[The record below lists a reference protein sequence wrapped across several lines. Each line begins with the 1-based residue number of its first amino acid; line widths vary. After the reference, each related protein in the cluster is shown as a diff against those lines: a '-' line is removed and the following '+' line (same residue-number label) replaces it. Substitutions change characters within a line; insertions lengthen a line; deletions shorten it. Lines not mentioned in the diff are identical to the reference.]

1 MPEYHQGHMSKEE
14 LEGNALL
21 SFLVKLRHFVVANKR
36 TVLLSG
42 LGVFF
47 LLVLIGIMIVNSIAR
62 EEKAAA
68 EFDKVFVMLQGK
80 EAREKIGEIDKQ
92 LETIIR
98 TWPGT
103 LAAAKAS
110 FHLAD
115 IQYRLENFSAAIE
128 NFTRAMDYSKSSY
141 LYPAA
146 LIGIA
151 NCYEQSGESAKA
163 ADYYDAVGTL
173 ADHFGMRDIALLGK
187 ARVLG
192 AQGKFDEARKV
203 LEGFRSDI
211 SAFADEAMR
220 LSLWLDSKK
229 TVQVLPAGK

>member
-1 MPEYHQGHMSKEE
+1 MREYHQGHMSKEE
-14 LEGNALL
+14 LENNALL
-21 SFLVKLRHFVVANKR
+21 SFLVRLRHFVIKNKR
-36 TVLLSG
+36 IVVLAG
-42 LGVFF
+42 LGV
-47 LLVLIGIMIVNSIAR
+47 LLLLIVAGFMAVNSAAR

-68 EFDKVFVMLQGK
+68 EFDKVAVMLQG
-80 EAREKIGEIDKQ
+80 EGAREKIGDIDKQ
-92 LETIIR
+92 LDTIIK

-110 FHLAD
+110 LHLAD
-115 IQYRLENFSAAIE
+115 IQYRMDNFAGAIE
-128 NFTRAMDYSKSSY
+128 NFTRVKDHGKSSY

-151 NCYEQSGESAKA
+151 NCYEQSGEPAKA
-163 ADYYDAVGTL
+163 VDYYDAVGAL
-173 ADHFGMRDIALLGK
+173 SDHFGLKDMALLGK

-203 LEGFRSDI
+203 LENIRSDV

-220 LSLWLDSKK
+220 LSIWLDSKK